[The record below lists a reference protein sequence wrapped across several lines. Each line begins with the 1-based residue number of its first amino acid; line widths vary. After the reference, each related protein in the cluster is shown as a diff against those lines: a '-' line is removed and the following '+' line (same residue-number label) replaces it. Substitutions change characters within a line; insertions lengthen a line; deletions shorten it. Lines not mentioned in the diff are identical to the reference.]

1 LCLSAVFETLKQ
13 GGVSMQLGYARVSTP
28 DQSMDLQKKDA
39 LEAAGVKEI
48 FEDVGSGVRAKR
60 TGLERLLVYARP
72 GDTVVVWRLDR
83 LGRSLR
89 DLVGLISDLQ
99 ARGVA
104 FRSLQENIDT
114 TTASGKLFL
123 HVFAALAEFER
134 ELVRERTIAGLK
146 AAADRGRKG
155 GRPRLMDETKIQFA
169 RALHKEK
176 AIAVKEICR
185 MLGISKGTLYRS
197 LEGKPKV
204 DTI

>member
-1 LCLSAVFETLKQ
+1 
-13 GGVSMQLGYARVSTP
+13 MQLGYARVSTP
-28 DQSMDLQKKDA
+28 DQSMDLQKDA

-114 TTASGKLFL
+114 TTASGNYSFMSLRRSRSSSASSSASARSPGSKPPPTGDAR
-123 HVFAALAEFER
+123 V
-134 ELVRERTIAGLK
+134 G
-146 AAADRGRKG
+146 
-155 GRPRLMDETKIQFA
+155 A
-169 RALHKEK
+169 RA
-176 AIAVKEICR
+176 
-185 MLGISKGTLYRS
+185 
-197 LEGKPKV
+197 
-204 DTI
+204 